1 MRIEP
6 ESNRKCVHTIL
17 TRSYGRL
24 LNSGLSIAA
33 LPPTFKAAITC
44 PHPHDWPSM
53 TSDTFHNRDNFV
65 LALITS
71 MVVTLSW
78 FLLTW
83 RYGFDF
89 GDEGYYWYGA
99 QRVLRGEVPIRDF
112 LAYDFGRY
120 IWAATV
126 MSLLGDDGIWGARV
140 AAGIYQAL
148 TICIGTFLAL
158 QALDNSVSRLTKI
171 LFAIAAALILNLWAI
186 PYYKAFD
193 YGTSILIV
201 AMLAII
207 LTSLSRARWFGAGL
221 ILGLA
226 AIMGRNHGVYG
237 ACAGVLAVGFLTF
250 KRRSISG
257 LLQPVTAFIVGT
269 ILSFSLTLV
278 MEVFNPGFMEAFI
291 AGVIEH
297 VRSTTTATN
306 IPLPMPWPWTVSH
319 GSDGW
324 ILWGSKVTIGTFF
337 IALLLVPVL
346 TILALSRQRIEDF
359 TRLHYILLAA
369 AFAALMYAHYAYSRA
384 DVVHLALS
392 IFPLILILL
401 TCGVLIRQILP
412 VAIALI
418 SLSVIMILQDAPI
431 FTSAVLGRPMQTVV
445 MNGSEIYVRP
455 FVANHLQT
463 AEFAF
468 ASMPNARENFLAIPN
483 FPSLYALNRSK
494 IAIWEI
500 YSLSA
505 RDAKF
510 EEAELARL
518 KKTPPEVV
526 LLSNH
531 ALDDRPQLRYSNMH
545 PVMYGWILDN
555 YRRMDTGPLSKLE
568 VYVRNTGRPGQ

>member
-1 MRIEP
+1 
-6 ESNRKCVHTIL
+6 
-17 TRSYGRL
+17 
-24 LNSGLSIAA
+24 
-33 LPPTFKAAITC
+33 
-44 PHPHDWPSM
+44 M
-53 TSDTFHNRDNFV
+53 TGDTSRNRDDFF

-71 MVVTLSW
+71 ISVTICW

-120 IWAATV
+120 IWAATA

-140 AAGIYQAL
+140 AAWIYQAL

-158 QALDNSVSRLTKI
+158 QAFDNSVSRVTKI
-171 LFAIAAALILNLWAI
+171 SFAIAAALIFNLWAI

-201 AMLAII
+201 AMLVII

-237 ACAGVLAVGFLTF
+237 ACAGVLAIGFLTI

-269 ILSFSLTLV
+269 VLSFSLTFL
-278 MEVFNPGFMEAFI
+278 MDVFNPGFTEAFI

-337 IALLLVPVL
+337 IALVLVPVL
-346 TILALSRQRIEDF
+346 IILALSRQRLEDF
-359 TRLHYILLAA
+359 TGLHYLLVAA
-369 AFAALMYAHYAYSRA
+369 AFTGLMYAHYAYSRA

-392 IFPLILILL
+392 IFPLMLILL
-401 TCGVLIRQILP
+401 TCGVLVRKILP
-412 VAIALI
+412 VVIALT
-418 SLSVIMILQDAPI
+418 SLSVLMILQDAPV
-431 FTSAVLGRPMQTVV
+431 FTSAILGRPTQTVV
-445 MNGSEIYVRP
+445 MNGSEIVVRP

-463 AEFAF
+463 AEIAF
-468 ASMPNARENFLAIPN
+468 ASVPNARQNFLALPN
-483 FPSLYALNRSK
+483 FASLYALNKSK
-494 IAIWEI
+494 MGIWEI

-510 EEAELARL
+510 EKAELARL
-518 KKTPPEVV
+518 MKAPPEVV
-526 LLSNH
+526 LLSDH
-531 ALDDRPQLRYSNMH
+531 ALDDRPELRYSNMH
-545 PVMYGWILDN
+545 PLMYGWILNN
-555 YRRMDTGPLSKLE
+555 YRRIDAGPLSKLDI
-568 VYVRNTGRPGQ
+568 YVRKTTGLVQ